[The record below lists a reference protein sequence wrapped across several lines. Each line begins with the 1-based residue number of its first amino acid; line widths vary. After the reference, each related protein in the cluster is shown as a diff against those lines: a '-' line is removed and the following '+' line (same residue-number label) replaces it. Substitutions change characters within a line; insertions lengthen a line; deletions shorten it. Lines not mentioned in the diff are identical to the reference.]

1 MFANKLKKGDTI
13 GVVCPSDKIND
24 EDIPEIKEAERL
36 LKERGY
42 NVVFGKNV
50 YKNTTGYGATAK
62 EKAEDINEMY
72 ANKNINAIISLKGGF
87 NSNSVYEY
95 LDIDTIK
102 SNNKIICGYSDSTS
116 YINYIHEK
124 TGNIGFIGPNF
135 KSLNAPDTNYYLLDE
150 MLKRFE
156 GNYYNL
162 ATDDSE
168 FRIIKD
174 KSATIRDK
182 CLNTKN
188 KDMETEK
195 VITNREKNNGA
206 IGKLVG
212 GNLSLITELIDEID
226 FTNKILFLEEFS
238 FESPSAMVSNYLYR
252 LRQKGVFNKL
262 SGIWLGNYDGDVAIE
277 KILMDTINDMNVNI
291 PIIKSDNFGHIE
303 RKITIPLGVKAEIKD
318 GKIKLIEDYLK

>member
-1 MFANKLKKGDTI
+1 MLANKLKKGDTI
-13 GVVCPSDKIND
+13 GVVCPSDKVND

-72 ANKNINAIISLKGGF
+72 ANKNINAIMSLKGGF

-95 LDIDTIK
+95 LDLNTIK

-150 MLKRFE
+150 MLKRLE
-156 GNYYNL
+156 NNYYDL

-168 FRIIKD
+168 FRLIKEGQ
-174 KSATIRDK
+174 AVG
-182 CLNTKN
+182 
-188 KDMETEK
+188 E
-195 VITNREKNNGA
+195 
-206 IGKLVG
+206 LVG
-212 GNLSLITELIDEID
+212 GNLSLTTGLIDEID

-252 LRQKGVFNKL
+252 LRQKGVFNKV
-262 SGIWLGNYDGDVAIE
+262 SGIWLGNYEGDVAIE
-277 KILMDTINDMNVNI
+277 KILMDTIEDMNLNI

-318 GKIKLIEDYLK
+318 GKIKLVEDYLK

>member
-1 MFANKLKKGDTI
+1 MLANKLKKGDTI
-13 GVVCPSDKIND
+13 GVVCPSDKVHD
-24 EDIPEIKEAERL
+24 EDVPEIKEAERL

-50 YKNTTGYGATAK
+50 FKNTTGYGATAK

-72 ANKNINAIISLKGGF
+72 ANKNINAIMSLKGGF

-95 LDIDTIK
+95 LDLNTIK

-150 MLKRFE
+150 MLKRLE
-156 GNYYNL
+156 NNYYDL

-168 FRIIKD
+168 FRMIKEGQ
-174 KSATIRDK
+174 AVG
-182 CLNTKN
+182 
-188 KDMETEK
+188 E
-195 VITNREKNNGA
+195 
-206 IGKLVG
+206 LVG
-212 GNLSLITELIDEID
+212 GNLSLTTGLIDEID

-252 LRQKGVFNKL
+252 LRQKGVFNKV
-262 SGIWLGNYDGDVAIE
+262 SGIWLGNYEGDVAIE
-277 KILMDTINDMNVNI
+277 KILMDTIEDMNLNI

-318 GKIKLIEDYLK
+318 GKIKLVEDYLK

>member
-1 MFANKLKKGDTI
+1 MLANKLKRGDTI
-13 GVVCPSDKIND
+13 GVVCPSDKVND

-72 ANKNINAIISLKGGF
+72 ANKNINAIMSLKGGF

-95 LDIDTIK
+95 LDLNTIK

-135 KSLNAPDTNYYLLDE
+135 KSLNAPDTNYYQLDE
-150 MLKRFE
+150 MLKRLE
-156 GNYYNL
+156 NNYYDL

-168 FRIIKD
+168 FRMIKEGQ
-174 KSATIRDK
+174 AVG
-182 CLNTKN
+182 
-188 KDMETEK
+188 E
-195 VITNREKNNGA
+195 
-206 IGKLVG
+206 LVG
-212 GNLSLITELIDEID
+212 GNLSLTTGLIDEID

-252 LRQKGVFNKL
+252 LRQKGVFNKV
-262 SGIWLGNYDGDVAIE
+262 SGIWLGNYEGDVAIE
-277 KILMDTINDMNVNI
+277 KILMDTIEDMNLNI

-318 GKIKLIEDYLK
+318 GIIKLVEDYLK

>member
-1 MFANKLKKGDTI
+1 MLANKLKKGDTI
-13 GVVCPSDKIND
+13 GVVCPSDKVND

-36 LKERGY
+36 LKEKGY

-72 ANKNINAIISLKGGF
+72 ANKNINAIMSLKGGF

-95 LDIDTIK
+95 LDLNTIK

-150 MLKRFE
+150 MLKRLE
-156 GNYYNL
+156 NNYYDL

-168 FRIIKD
+168 FKMM
-174 KSATIRDK
+174 KEGQAVG
-182 CLNTKN
+182 
-188 KDMETEK
+188 E
-195 VITNREKNNGA
+195 
-206 IGKLVG
+206 LVG
-212 GNLSLITELIDEID
+212 GNLSLTTGLIDEID

-252 LRQKGVFNKL
+252 LRQKRVFNKV
-262 SGIWLGNYDGDVAIE
+262 SGIWLGNYEGDVAIE
-277 KILMDTINDMNVNI
+277 KILMDTIEEMNLNI

-318 GKIKLIEDYLK
+318 GKIKLVEDYLK

>member
-1 MFANKLKKGDTI
+1 MLANKLKKGDTI
-13 GVVCPSDKIND
+13 GVVCPSDKVND

-42 NVVFGKNV
+42 NVVFGKNI

-72 ANKNINAIISLKGGF
+72 ANKNINAIMSLKGGF

-95 LDIDTIK
+95 LDLNTIK

-124 TGNIGFIGPNF
+124 TDNIGFIGPNF
-135 KSLNAPDTNYYLLDE
+135 KSLNAPDTNYYQLDE
-150 MLKRFE
+150 MLKRLE
-156 GNYYNL
+156 NNYYDL

-168 FRIIKD
+168 FRMIKEGQ
-174 KSATIRDK
+174 AVG
-182 CLNTKN
+182 
-188 KDMETEK
+188 E
-195 VITNREKNNGA
+195 
-206 IGKLVG
+206 LVG
-212 GNLSLITELIDEID
+212 GNLSLTTGLIDEID

-252 LRQKGVFNKL
+252 LRQKGIFNKV
-262 SGIWLGNYDGDVAIE
+262 SGIWLGNYEGDVAIE
-277 KILMDTINDMNVNI
+277 KILMDTIEDMNLNI

-318 GKIKLIEDYLK
+318 GKIKLVEDYLK

>member
-1 MFANKLKKGDTI
+1 MLANKLKKRDTI
-13 GVVCPSDKIND
+13 GVVCPSDKVND

-42 NVVFGKNV
+42 NVVFGKNI

-72 ANKNINAIISLKGGF
+72 ANKNINAIMSLKGGF

-95 LDIDTIK
+95 LDLNTIK

-124 TGNIGFIGPNF
+124 TDNIGFIGPNF
-135 KSLNAPDTNYYLLDE
+135 ESLNAPDTNYYLLDE
-150 MLKRFE
+150 MLKRLE
-156 GNYYNL
+156 NNYYDL

-168 FRIIKD
+168 FRMIKEGQ
-174 KSATIRDK
+174 AVG
-182 CLNTKN
+182 
-188 KDMETEK
+188 E
-195 VITNREKNNGA
+195 
-206 IGKLVG
+206 LVG
-212 GNLSLITELIDEID
+212 GNLSLTTGLIDEID

-252 LRQKGVFNKL
+252 LRQKGVFNKV
-262 SGIWLGNYDGDVAIE
+262 SGIWLGNYEGGIAIE
-277 KILMDTINDMNVNI
+277 KILMDTIEDMNLNI

-318 GKIKLIEDYLK
+318 GKIKLVEDYLK

>member
-1 MFANKLKKGDTI
+1 MLANKLKKGDTI
-13 GVVCPSDKIND
+13 GVVCPSDKVHD
-24 EDIPEIKEAERL
+24 EDVPEIKEAERL

-50 YKNTTGYGATAK
+50 FKNTTGYGATAK

-72 ANKNINAIISLKGGF
+72 ANKNINAIMSLKGGF

-95 LDIDTIK
+95 LDLNTIK

-116 YINYIHEK
+116 YINY
-124 TGNIGFIGPNF
+124 
-135 KSLNAPDTNYYLLDE
+135 YLLDE
-150 MLKRFE
+150 MLKRLE
-156 GNYYNL
+156 NNYYDL

-168 FRIIKD
+168 FRMIKEGQ
-174 KSATIRDK
+174 AVG
-182 CLNTKN
+182 
-188 KDMETEK
+188 E
-195 VITNREKNNGA
+195 
-206 IGKLVG
+206 LVG
-212 GNLSLITELIDEID
+212 GNLSLTTGLIDEID

-252 LRQKGVFNKL
+252 LRQKGVFNKV
-262 SGIWLGNYDGDVAIE
+262 SGIWLGNYEGDVAIE
-277 KILMDTINDMNVNI
+277 KILMDTIEDMNLNI

-318 GKIKLIEDYLK
+318 GKIKLVEDYLK

>member
-1 MFANKLKKGDTI
+1 MLANKLKRGDTI
-13 GVVCPSDKIND
+13 GVVCPSDKVNN

-72 ANKNINAIISLKGGF
+72 ANKNINAIMSLKGGF

-95 LDIDTIK
+95 LDLNTIK

-150 MLKRFE
+150 MLKRLE
-156 GNYYNL
+156 NNYYDL

-168 FRIIKD
+168 FKMIKEGQ
-174 KSATIRDK
+174 AVG
-182 CLNTKN
+182 
-188 KDMETEK
+188 E
-195 VITNREKNNGA
+195 
-206 IGKLVG
+206 LVG
-212 GNLSLITELIDEID
+212 GNLSLTTGLIDEID

-252 LRQKGVFNKL
+252 LRQKRVFNKV
-262 SGIWLGNYDGDVAIE
+262 SGIWLGNYEGDVAIE
-277 KILMDTINDMNVNI
+277 KILMDTIEDMNLNI

-318 GKIKLIEDYLK
+318 GKIKLVEDYLK

>member
-1 MFANKLKKGDTI
+1 MLANKLKKGDTI
-13 GVVCPSDKIND
+13 GVVCPSDKVND

-36 LKERGY
+36 LKEKGY

-72 ANKNINAIISLKGGF
+72 ANKNINAIMSLKGGF
-87 NSNSVYEY
+87 NSNSVYEH
-95 LDIDTIK
+95 LDLNTIK

-150 MLKRFE
+150 MLKRLE
-156 GNYYNL
+156 NNYYDL

-168 FRIIKD
+168 FKMM
-174 KSATIRDK
+174 KEGQAVG
-182 CLNTKN
+182 
-188 KDMETEK
+188 E
-195 VITNREKNNGA
+195 
-206 IGKLVG
+206 LVG
-212 GNLSLITELIDEID
+212 GNLSLTTGLIDEID

-238 FESPSAMVSNYLYR
+238 FESPSAMVSNYSNR
-252 LRQKGVFNKL
+252 LRQKRVFNKV
-262 SGIWLGNYDGDVAIE
+262 SGIWLGNYEGDVAIE
-277 KILMDTINDMNVNI
+277 KILMDTIEEMNLNI

-318 GKIKLIEDYLK
+318 GKIKLVEDYLK

>member
-1 MFANKLKKGDTI
+1 MLANKLKRGDTI
-13 GVVCPSDKIND
+13 GVVCPSDKVND

-72 ANKNINAIISLKGGF
+72 ANKNINAIMSLKGGF

-95 LDIDTIK
+95 LDLNTIK

-124 TGNIGFIGPNF
+124 TDNIGFIGPNF
-135 KSLNAPDTNYYLLDE
+135 KSLNAPDTNYYQLDE
-150 MLKRFE
+150 MLKRLE
-156 GNYYNL
+156 NNYYDL

-168 FRIIKD
+168 FRMIKEGQ
-174 KSATIRDK
+174 AVG
-182 CLNTKN
+182 
-188 KDMETEK
+188 E
-195 VITNREKNNGA
+195 
-206 IGKLVG
+206 LVG
-212 GNLSLITELIDEID
+212 GNLSLTTGLIDEID

-252 LRQKGVFNKL
+252 LRQKGIFNKV
-262 SGIWLGNYDGDVAIE
+262 SGIWLGNYEGDVAIE
-277 KILMDTINDMNVNI
+277 KILMDTIEDMNLNI

-318 GKIKLIEDYLK
+318 GIIKLVEDYLK

>member
-1 MFANKLKKGDTI
+1 MLANKLKKGDTI
-13 GVVCPSDKIND
+13 GVVCPSDKVNE
-24 EDIPEIKEAERL
+24 EDLPEIKEAERL

-72 ANKNINAIISLKGGF
+72 ANKNINAIMSLKGGF

-95 LDIDTIK
+95 LDLNTIK

-150 MLKRFE
+150 MLKRLE
-156 GNYYNL
+156 NNYYDL

-168 FRIIKD
+168 FRMIKEGQAVD
-174 KSATIRDK
+174 
-182 CLNTKN
+182 
-188 KDMETEK
+188 E
-195 VITNREKNNGA
+195 
-206 IGKLVG
+206 LVG
-212 GNLSLITELIDEID
+212 GNLSLTTGLIDEID

-252 LRQKGVFNKL
+252 LRQKGIFNKV
-262 SGIWLGNYDGDVAIE
+262 SGIWLGNYEGDVAIE
-277 KILMDTINDMNVNI
+277 KILMDTIEDMNLNI

-318 GKIKLIEDYLK
+318 GKIKLVEDYLK

>member
-1 MFANKLKKGDTI
+1 MLANKLKKGDTI
-13 GVVCPSDKIND
+13 GVVCPSDKVND

-72 ANKNINAIISLKGGF
+72 ANKNINAIMSLKGGF

-95 LDIDTIK
+95 LDLNTIK

-124 TGNIGFIGPNF
+124 TDNIGFIGPNF
-135 KSLNAPDTNYYLLDE
+135 KSLNAPDTNYYQLDE
-150 MLKRFE
+150 MLKRLE
-156 GNYYNL
+156 NNYYDL

-168 FRIIKD
+168 FRMIKEGQ
-174 KSATIRDK
+174 AVGELI
-182 CLNTKN
+182 
-188 KDMETEK
+188 
-195 VITNREKNNGA
+195 
-206 IGKLVG
+206 G
-212 GNLSLITELIDEID
+212 GNLSLTTGLIDEID

-252 LRQKGVFNKL
+252 LRQKGIFNKV
-262 SGIWLGNYDGDVAIE
+262 SGIWLGNYEGDVAIE
-277 KILMDTINDMNVNI
+277 KILMDTIEDMNLNI

-318 GKIKLIEDYLK
+318 GKIKLVEDYLK

>member
-1 MFANKLKKGDTI
+1 MLANKLKKGDTI
-13 GVVCPSDKIND
+13 GVVCPSDKVNE
-24 EDIPEIKEAERL
+24 EDMPEIKEAERL

-72 ANKNINAIISLKGGF
+72 ANKNINAIMSLKGGF

-95 LDIDTIK
+95 LDLNTIK

-150 MLKRFE
+150 MLKRLE
-156 GNYYNL
+156 NNYYDL

-168 FRIIKD
+168 FRMIKEGQ
-174 KSATIRDK
+174 AVG
-182 CLNTKN
+182 
-188 KDMETEK
+188 E
-195 VITNREKNNGA
+195 
-206 IGKLVG
+206 LVG
-212 GNLSLITELIDEID
+212 GNLSLTTGLIDEID

-252 LRQKGVFNKL
+252 LRQKRVFNKV
-262 SGIWLGNYDGDVAIE
+262 SGIWLGNYEGDVAIE
-277 KILMDTINDMNVNI
+277 KILMDTIEDMNLNI

-318 GKIKLIEDYLK
+318 GKIKLVEDYLK

>member
-1 MFANKLKKGDTI
+1 MLANKLKRGDTI
-13 GVVCPSDKIND
+13 GVVCPSDKVND

-42 NVVFGKNV
+42 NVVFGKNI

-72 ANKNINAIISLKGGF
+72 ANKNINAIMSLKGGF

-95 LDIDTIK
+95 LDLNTIK

-116 YINYIHEK
+116 YINYIHGK
-124 TGNIGFIGPNF
+124 TDNIGFIGPNF
-135 KSLNAPDTNYYLLDE
+135 KSLNAPDTNYYQLDE
-150 MLKRFE
+150 MLKRLE
-156 GNYYNL
+156 NNYYDL

-168 FRIIKD
+168 FRMIKEGQ
-174 KSATIRDK
+174 AVG
-182 CLNTKN
+182 
-188 KDMETEK
+188 E
-195 VITNREKNNGA
+195 
-206 IGKLVG
+206 LVG
-212 GNLSLITELIDEID
+212 GNLSLTTGLIDEID

-252 LRQKGVFNKL
+252 LRQKGIFNKV
-262 SGIWLGNYDGDVAIE
+262 SGIWLGNYEGDVAIE
-277 KILMDTINDMNVNI
+277 KILMDTIEDMNLNI

-318 GKIKLIEDYLK
+318 GIIKLVEDYLK

>member
-1 MFANKLKKGDTI
+1 MLANKLKKGDTI
-13 GVVCPSDKIND
+13 GVVCPSDKVNE
-24 EDIPEIKEAERL
+24 EDLPEIKEAERL
-36 LKERGY
+36 LKEKGY

-72 ANKNINAIISLKGGF
+72 ANKNINAIMSLKGGF

-95 LDIDTIK
+95 LDLNTIK

-150 MLKRFE
+150 MLKRLE
-156 GNYYNL
+156 NNYYDL
-162 ATDDSE
+162 ATDNNE
-168 FRIIKD
+168 FRMIKEGQ
-174 KSATIRDK
+174 AVG
-182 CLNTKN
+182 
-188 KDMETEK
+188 E
-195 VITNREKNNGA
+195 
-206 IGKLVG
+206 LVG
-212 GNLSLITELIDEID
+212 GNLSLTTGLIDEID

-252 LRQKGVFNKL
+252 LRQKRVFNKV
-262 SGIWLGNYDGDVAIE
+262 SGIWLGNYEGDVAIE
-277 KILMDTINDMNVNI
+277 KILMDTIEDMNLNI

-318 GKIKLIEDYLK
+318 GKIKLVEDYLK

>member
-1 MFANKLKKGDTI
+1 MLASKLKKGDTI
-13 GVVCPSDKIND
+13 GVVCPSDKVND

-50 YKNTTGYGATAK
+50 YKNTTRYGATAK

-72 ANKNINAIISLKGGF
+72 ANKNINAIMSLKGGF

-95 LDIDTIK
+95 LDLNTIK

-156 GNYYNL
+156 NNYYDL
-162 ATDDSE
+162 ATDDNE
-168 FRIIKD
+168 FRMIKEGQ
-174 KSATIRDK
+174 AVG
-182 CLNTKN
+182 
-188 KDMETEK
+188 E
-195 VITNREKNNGA
+195 
-206 IGKLVG
+206 LVG
-212 GNLSLITELIDEID
+212 GNLSLTTGLIDEID

-252 LRQKGVFNKL
+252 LRQKGIFNKV
-262 SGIWLGNYDGDVAIE
+262 SGIWLGNYEGDVAIE
-277 KILMDTINDMNVNI
+277 KILMDTIQDMNLNI

-303 RKITIPLGVKAEIKD
+303 RKITIPLGVKAKIKD
-318 GKIKLIEDYLK
+318 GKIKLVEDYLK

>member
-1 MFANKLKKGDTI
+1 MLANKLKRGDTI
-13 GVVCPSDKIND
+13 GVVCPSDKVND

-72 ANKNINAIISLKGGF
+72 ANKNINAIMSLKGGF

-95 LDIDTIK
+95 LDLNTIK

-124 TGNIGFIGPNF
+124 AGNIGFIGPNF
-135 KSLNAPDTNYYLLDE
+135 KSLNALDTNYYQLDE
-150 MLKRFE
+150 MLKRLE
-156 GNYYNL
+156 NNYYDL

-168 FRIIKD
+168 FRMIKEGQ
-174 KSATIRDK
+174 AVG
-182 CLNTKN
+182 
-188 KDMETEK
+188 E
-195 VITNREKNNGA
+195 
-206 IGKLVG
+206 LVG
-212 GNLSLITELIDEID
+212 GNLSLTTGLIDEID

-252 LRQKGVFNKL
+252 LRQKGIFNKV
-262 SGIWLGNYDGDVAIE
+262 SGIWLGNYEGDVAIE
-277 KILMDTINDMNVNI
+277 KILMDTIEDMNLNI

-318 GKIKLIEDYLK
+318 GKIKLVEDYLK

>member
-1 MFANKLKKGDTI
+1 MLASKLKKGDTI
-13 GVVCPSDKIND
+13 GVVCPSDKVND

-72 ANKNINAIISLKGGF
+72 ANKNINAIMSLKGGF

-95 LDIDTIK
+95 LDLNTIK

-124 TGNIGFIGPNF
+124 TDNIGFIGPNF

-150 MLKRFE
+150 MIKRLE
-156 GNYYNL
+156 NNYYDL

-168 FRIIKD
+168 FRMIKEGQ
-174 KSATIRDK
+174 AVG
-182 CLNTKN
+182 
-188 KDMETEK
+188 E
-195 VITNREKNNGA
+195 
-206 IGKLVG
+206 LVG
-212 GNLSLITELIDEID
+212 GNLSLTTGLIDEID

-252 LRQKGVFNKL
+252 LRQKRVFNKV
-262 SGIWLGNYDGDVAIE
+262 SGIWLGNYEGGIAIE
-277 KILMDTINDMNVNI
+277 KILMDTIEDMNLNI

-318 GKIKLIEDYLK
+318 GKIKLVEDYLK